1 MAIPEKLT
9 LKRRGSEKIEG
20 EKPAKK
26 LKNSKNLGTTASKK
40 KLQVTVLFDF
50 TSRAWVRLGF
60 GLGLGLE
67 PRLGANFSKPS
78 SRPKPR
84 SQVTQDSEPYYGSD
98 LGRTPKPGSWVVLGL
113 EPRAATTLL
122 PTISTLRQGQVLSV
136 VDQ

>member
-40 KLQVTVLFDF
+40 KVWVKQGTNGYMTMRALQSCTLQVTVLFDF
-50 TSRAWVRLGF
+50 TSRAWVGLGF

-67 PRLGANFSKPS
+67 PRLGANFPNPAQWHREK
-78 SRPKPR
+78 
-84 SQVTQDSEPYYGSD
+84 
-98 LGRTPKPGSWVVLGL
+98 
-113 EPRAATTLL
+113 
-122 PTISTLRQGQVLSV
+122 QGHKCWK
-136 VDQ
+136 